1 VCFTKTFSFTS
12 PEKDFFLYIHG
23 VISSPEKEKR
33 SVLYYSDIS
42 DMFPVTGGNFIHTC
56 MHVHIVFA
64 GVRVCVRAGRRVC
77 VCGKQIHTHS
87 RRVFAG
93 VAALACS
100 SARRARE
107 LPAKNHRTI
116 TMRESCTCCV
126 SSTGERQR
134 NLLHR
139 SYKSEIHHS
148 TDQPVLLRS
157 TPMTHTT
164 HTPVHCQ

>member
-1 VCFTKTFSFTS
+1 MERFKQVSRS
-12 PEKDFFLYIHG
+12 ERASVLYKDIFFYFAGKRFFLYIHG

-77 VCGKQIHTHS
+77 VCVKQIHTHS
-87 RRVFAG
+87 SRVFAG

-107 LPAKNHRTI
+107 LPSLAVGARSRSRSRR
-116 TMRESCTCCV
+116 RELSC
-126 SSTGERQR
+126 EEPPYPY
-134 NLLHR
+134 HA
-139 SYKSEIHHS
+139 
-148 TDQPVLLRS
+148 
-157 TPMTHTT
+157 
-164 HTPVHCQ
+164 

>member
-1 VCFTKTFSFTS
+1 MCFTKTFSFTS

-77 VCGKQIHTHS
+77 VCVKQIHTHS
-87 RRVFAG
+87 SRVFAG
-93 VAALACS
+93 VAAGADSRACDICTHVITHNKGRS
-100 SARRARE
+100 SIE
-107 LPAKNHRTI
+107 CLFT
-116 TMRESCTCCV
+116 S
-126 SSTGERQR
+126 
-134 NLLHR
+134 
-139 SYKSEIHHS
+139 
-148 TDQPVLLRS
+148 
-157 TPMTHTT
+157 
-164 HTPVHCQ
+164 